1 MSNNSLTKYRETGDD
16 MNNLIHRKERII
28 FTAIEV
34 INELG
39 IQALST
45 KKIAQKQEIAEST
58 IFKHF
63 ENKSALLLAVL
74 DFYSQYD
81 DDICSSVRLKDLSG
95 IQALEYYLDSYFN
108 YYANYPAITAITQGI
123 DELRY
128 IDDLSEKA
136 KQILTKRYECLR
148 IIIHDAQKKG
158 DISSKYDSQTYADI
172 VMGTVSG
179 IIRQWR
185 MEEYGFDL
193 LQRYREALNL
203 VFGCGFIKERGE
215 QDGSYI

>member
-1 MSNNSLTKYRETGDD
+1 
-16 MNNLIHRKERII
+16 MNNLIHRKEKII

-81 DDICSSVRLKDLSG
+81 DDICTSIQLKDLNG
-95 IQALEYYLDSYFN
+95 IQALTYYIDSYIN
-108 YYANYPAITAITQGI
+108 YYENYPAITAITQGLEEI
-123 DELRY
+123 RY
-128 IDDLSEKA
+128 IDDLSDTA
-136 KQILTKRYECLR
+136 KLIVVKRYECVR
-148 IIIHDAQKKG
+148 QIIQKAQEKG
-158 DISSKYDSQTYADI
+158 EILNNHDSQTYADI
-172 VMGTVSG
+172 FMGTING
-179 IIRQWR
+179 IIRRWR
-185 MEEYGFDL
+185 MEDYSFDL
-193 LQRYREALNL
+193 SKRCRVAMNL
-203 VFGCGFIKERGE
+203 VFGRGFIEEGGE
-215 QDGSYI
+215 QNDSNI

>member
-1 MSNNSLTKYRETGDD
+1 MGDH
-16 MNNLIHRKERII
+16 MNNLIHRKEKII

-81 DDICSSVRLKDLSG
+81 DDICSSVRLKDLKG
-95 IQALEYYLDSYFN
+95 INALEYYLDSYIN
-108 YYANYPAITAITQGI
+108 YYENYPAITAITQGL

-128 IDDLSEKA
+128 IDDLSERA
-136 KQILTKRYECLR
+136 RQIVVKRYECVKM
-148 IIIHDAQKKG
+148 IIKDAQEKG
-158 DISSKYDSQTYADI
+158 DISNKYDSQILTDI
-172 VMGTVSG
+172 FMGTING
-179 IIRQWR
+179 IIRRWR
-185 MEEYGFDL
+185 LENYQFDL
-193 LQRYREALNL
+193 AMRCREAMNL
-203 VFGCGFIKERGE
+203 VFGCGFIEERGE
-215 QDGSYI
+215 

>member
-1 MSNNSLTKYRETGDD
+1 MGDH
-16 MNNLIHRKERII
+16 MNNLIHRKEKII

-81 DDICSSVRLKDLSG
+81 DDICASVQLKELRG
-95 IQALEYYLDSYFN
+95 IRALEYYLDSYIS
-108 YYANYPAITAITQGI
+108 YYENYPAITAITQGL

-128 IDDLSEKA
+128 IDDLSERA
-136 KQILTKRYECLR
+136 RLIVVKRYECVR
-148 IIIHDAQKKG
+148 QIIQNAQTKG
-158 DISSKYDSQTYADI
+158 DISSKYDSQIFADI
-172 VMGTVSG
+172 YMGTING
-179 IIRQWR
+179 IIRRWR
-185 MEEYGFDL
+185 MENYQFDL
-193 LQRYREALNL
+193 AMRCREAMNL
-203 VFGCGFIKERGE
+203 VFGYGFNEEGGG
-215 QDGSYI
+215 QNDANV